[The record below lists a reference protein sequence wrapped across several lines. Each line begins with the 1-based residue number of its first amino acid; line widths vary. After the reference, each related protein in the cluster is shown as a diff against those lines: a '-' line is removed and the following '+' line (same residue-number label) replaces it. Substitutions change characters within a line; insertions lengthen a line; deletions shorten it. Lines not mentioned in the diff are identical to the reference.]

1 MLMDLLKERIDDI
14 GRLISEIASGNFDY
28 KIEQSNQDDELDAII
43 AGINMLGEEL
53 KTSTVSRDYMDS
65 IYKGVVDMLIVMDAD
80 FVIQSSNDAVS
91 QTLGLESSETTGKPL
106 SDLLADESVFLTDSI
121 RRNLDNNGHINNI
134 ELYFRA
140 KDNAAVPTSCSLSVL
155 YDNQKRKSGI
165 LIIAK
170 DITQQKK
177 TEEELRRAKD
187 NAEAASKAK
196 SRFLASMSH
205 EIRTPLNGILGLT
218 EILLGETQDPKQ
230 RQYLQMIQ
238 SSGQTLTK
246 ILNDILDLN
255 KIETGKLTIESIP
268 FNFAE
273 TMKSNLHPY
282 RYLAEQKGLQ
292 FQYHVDESVPKI
304 LVGDPTRINQIM
316 VNLIGN
322 AIKFTDKG
330 RVDIRFTSIPSPE
343 KDQIIIQGTVT
354 DTGIGV
360 TEDKHQLIFKS
371 FTQSDESTTRKF
383 GGSGL
388 GLSITKYLVGLMGGT
403 ISVKSPVDEA
413 LKRGSAFTFTL
424 KLKIAA
430 EQSIKTNREV
440 ANEDLFFD
448 REIHILVVDDN
459 KMNLLVAQRI
469 LQKFGARVTVAENG
483 QEALDLTRA
492 EQFDMILM
500 DVQMPVLDG
509 YKATRELRK
518 SNYTKPILA
527 LSAGVYKDDIQ
538 KCLESGMNGHI
549 QKPFS
554 KGLIY
559 NTIKEWISA
568 EQPGAV

>member
-14 GRLISEIASGNFDY
+14 SKLISEIAMGNFDY
-28 KIEQSNQDDELDAII
+28 KIERSNQDDELDAII

-53 KTSTVSRDYMDS
+53 KTSTVSRDHMDS
-65 IYKGVVDMLIVMDAD
+65 IYKGVVDILIVMNTD
-80 FVIQSSNDAVS
+80 FTIQSTNETADTSLCFES
-91 QTLGLESSETTGKPL
+91 QEAAGKPF
-106 SDLLADESVFLTDSI
+106 SDLLADESVFLMDSI
-121 RRNLDNNGHINNI
+121 KRNLEANGHINNI
-134 ELYFRA
+134 ELYF
-140 KDNAAVPTSCSLSVL
+140 KTKTNTVIPTSCSFSVL
-155 YDNQKRKSGI
+155 YDNQKRQTGI

-170 DITQQKK
+170 DITLQKK
-177 TEEELRRAKD
+177 TEEELRRAKE
-187 NAEAASKAK
+187 NAEAANKAK

-218 EILLGETQDPKQ
+218 EILLSETEDPKQ
-230 RQYLQMIQ
+230 KQYLQMIQ

-255 KIETGKLTIESIP
+255 KIETGKLTLESIP
-268 FNFAE
+268 FNFWE

-282 RYLAEQKGLQ
+282 RYLAEQKGLL
-292 FQYHVDESVPKI
+292 FRYHIEESVPKF
-304 LVGDPTRINQIM
+304 LVGDPTRINQIL
-316 VNLIGN
+316 VNLVGN
-322 AIKFTDKG
+322 SIKFTESG
-330 RVDIRFTSIPSPE
+330 TIDIKFAAVTNHIPLE
-343 KDQIIIQGTVT
+343 QDQIIIQGTVA

-360 TEDKHQLIFKS
+360 PADKQEIIFKS
-371 FTQSDESTTRKF
+371 FTQSDDSMARKF

-388 GLSITKYLVGLMGGT
+388 GLSITKNLVSLMGGT
-403 ISVKSPVDEA
+403 ISVKSPVDER
-413 LKRGSAFTFTL
+413 LNRGTCFTFTL
-424 KLKIAA
+424 KLKVAT
-430 EQSIKTNREV
+430 EQPVKTTHKDNG
-440 ANEDLFFD
+440 NEELIFD
-448 REIHILVVDDN
+448 KSVHILVVDDN

-469 LQKFGARVTVAENG
+469 LQKFGAKVSVAENG
-483 QEALDLTRA
+483 QEAIDLTKS

-538 KCLESGMNGHI
+538 KCLDSGMNGHI

-559 NTIKEWISA
+559 NTIKEWI
-568 EQPGAV
+568 

>member
-28 KIEQSNQDDELDAII
+28 KLERTNQDDELDAII

-65 IYKGVVDMLIVMDAD
+65 IYKGVVDMLIVMDVD
-80 FVIQSSNDAVS
+80 FTIQSANESVNEA
-91 QTLGLESSETTGKPL
+91 LCFESSETTGKSL
-106 SDLLADESVFLTDSI
+106 SYLLADESVFLMDSI
-121 RRNLDNNGHINNI
+121 KRNLDTNGHINNI
-134 ELYFRA
+134 ELYFKTR
-140 KDNAAVPTSCSLSVL
+140 NQHTIPTTCSFSLL
-155 YDNQKRKSGI
+155 FDNQKRKSGI

-170 DITQQKK
+170 DITLQKK
-177 TEEELRRAKD
+177 NEEELRRAKE

-196 SRFLASMSH
+196 SRFLATMSH

-218 EILLGETQDPKQ
+218 EIMLGDIQDKKQ
-230 RQYLQMIQ
+230 RQYLEMIQ

-255 KIETGKLTIESIP
+255 KIETGKLTLESIP
-268 FNFAE
+268 FNFE
-273 TMKSNLHPY
+273 EMMKSNLHPY
-282 RYLAEQKGLQ
+282 KYLAEQKGLL
-292 FQYHVDESVPKI
+292 FRYHVDPSIPKF

-316 VNLIGN
+316 VNLMGN
-322 AIKFTDKG
+322 AIKFTESG
-330 RVDIRFTSIPSPE
+330 TIDIKFTATPGHLA
-343 KDQIIIQGTVT
+343 DDVVIQGSVT
-354 DTGIGV
+354 DSGIGIP
-360 TEDKHQLIFKS
+360 EDKHELIFKT
-371 FTQSDESTTRKF
+371 FTQSDDSMTRKF

-403 ISVKSPVDEA
+403 ITVKSPVDDE
-413 LKRGSAFTFTL
+413 LKKGSSFIFTL
-424 KLKIAA
+424 KLKIAS
-430 EQSIKTNREV
+430 EPVKSDKEKRNN
-440 ANEDLFFD
+440 NEELIFTKSV
-448 REIHILVVDDN
+448 HILVVDDN

-469 LQKFGARVTVAENG
+469 LQRFGARVTVAENG
-483 QEALDLTRA
+483 QEAVDLTRA

-538 KCLESGMNGHI
+538 KCLDSGMNGHI

-559 NTIKEWISA
+559 NTIKEWI
-568 EQPGAV
+568 P